1 MALQSVVRWLLPK
14 EDRFYTFLERQA
26 ALAFEGAVAL
36 ARFREPS
43 ATAAEIREAVQD
55 IEHQADAVLFEVEEA
70 LARTFVT
77 PLDREDLHLLA
88 SELDDIV
95 DMTNHAA
102 RASVLFGVTRP
113 TAPMLELMD
122 TLLLSTEVL
131 KDAMPALRKHDYQKL
146 IEESRKLRALEKEA
160 DSVFR
165 AAVSA
170 LFHDP
175 AIEAKVLLREKE
187 VLDAL
192 EDAVDRCDRVSHTL
206 RNLAVKHG

>member
-14 EDRFYTFLERQA
+14 EDHFYGFLERQA
-26 ALAFEGAVAL
+26 ALAFDGAVAL
-36 ARFREPS
+36 ARFREPG
-43 ATAAEIREAVQD
+43 AVAAEIREAVQD
-55 IEHQADAVLFEVEEA
+55 IEHQADAVLFEMEDA

-77 PLDREDLHLLA
+77 PLDREDLHLLSA
-88 SELDDIV
+88 ELDDIV
-95 DMTNHAA
+95 DMTNHAI
-102 RASVLFGVTRP
+102 RACVLFGVTSP
-113 TAPMLELMD
+113 TAPMLELID

-131 KDAMPALRKHDYQKL
+131 KHAMPALRKRDYAKL
-146 IEESRKLRALEKEA
+146 IEESRKLRTLEKEA
-160 DSVFR
+160 DAVFR

-170 LFHDP
+170 LFHDST
-175 AIEAKVLLREKE
+175 IEAKVLLREKE